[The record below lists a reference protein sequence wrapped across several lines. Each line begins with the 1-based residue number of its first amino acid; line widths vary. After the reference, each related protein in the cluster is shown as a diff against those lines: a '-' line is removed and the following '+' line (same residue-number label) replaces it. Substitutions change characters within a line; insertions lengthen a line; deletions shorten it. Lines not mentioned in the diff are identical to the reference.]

1 MTMRNLLHLGV
12 LAAIVLSGALSP
24 CTAEASST
32 VYVAG
37 AGDEFGT
44 IDLTTGVFTS
54 IGTLNLPTNDAIFG
68 MGFGADGNLYGVDS
82 QADAHLWQINIKTAA
97 VTDLGAIGQSNIGA
111 GADASGKLYSL
122 DQSPTSASFYTM
134 NPPSLVTN
142 VVGSTGFPGDGLVA
156 PNAAGTQIF
165 ASALI
170 NGGSSPDEL
179 YSINP
184 TTGMATDIG
193 STGFLV
199 FSGLFVNGTLY
210 GFSGTGDI
218 ITINTSTGA
227 GTQVASYSLPNGDAI
242 DASALLVTTQGV
254 PEPSSLVLGLV
265 GTVLAGSVGLIRH
278 RRRTSTRVA

>member
-24 CTAEASST
+24 STADAGST

-37 AGDEFGT
+37 SGNEFGT
-44 IDLTTGVFTS
+44 IDLTTGNFTS
-54 IGTLNLPTNDAIFG
+54 IGTLNLPTNDSIFG

-97 VTDLGAIGQSNIGA
+97 VTDLGAIGQSSIGA
-111 GADASGKLYSL
+111 GADSSGKLYSL
-122 DQSPTSASFYTM
+122 DQSPSASFYTM
-134 NPPSLVTN
+134 NPPSLATN
-142 VVGSTGFPGDGLVA
+142 VVGSTGFTGDGLVA
-156 PNAAGTQIF
+156 PNAAGTQVF

-170 NGGSSPDEL
+170 NAGSSPDEL

-218 ITINTSTGA
+218 ITINTSSGA

-278 RRRTSTRVA
+278 RRRTSTRAA